1 MSEKNQTISKGL
13 HGSIC
18 RYLMLSTISIYSYRY
33 LYVIR
38 IPTVVVTE
46 DPSVPV
52 RLVAVRGD
60 VLLPSRVPTH
70 EDTGL
75 GAETVHTGQKLGH
88 IRPW

>member
-1 MSEKNQTISKGL
+1 MPL
-13 HGSIC
+13 PDV
-18 RYLMLSTISIYSYRY
+18 IYDLNLFIQVFVRGF

-70 EDTGL
+70 EDTEL